1 MFYLGFLGP
10 MKLTARR
17 NIAAIL
23 NNYRGSDMAIRNN
36 GRGLQQDRI
45 EPLLMN
51 SFGLEVQGTVQA
63 VFEVPSEKII
73 ELARLRAMQIVRE
86 EDVMRVVMDALGMTE
101 IREYMEKDLTRHI
114 ARIMYIIAKPA

>member
-1 MFYLGFLGP
+1 

-23 NNYRGSDMAIRNN
+23 NNYRGSNMAIRNN